1 MNIEAYDIDSL
12 RKLVRS
18 LQNENTI
25 LKAQLQKAKIIS
37 LKCGMHQ
44 YGDNLFRGVA

>member
-18 LQNENTI
+18 LQNENTV
-25 LKAQLQKAKIIS
+25 LKAQLQKAKIPYED
-37 LKCGMHQ
+37 KRAWQ
-44 YGDNLFRGVA
+44 KKR

>member
-18 LQNENTI
+18 LQNENTV
-25 LKAQLQKAKIIS
+25 LKAQLQK
-37 LKCGMHQ
+37 G
-44 YGDNLFRGVA
+44 